1 MDSESNTE
9 RYIES
14 IRGGSD
20 PTHPVSVELLA
31 AIMLRYTLAAVM
43 CAHPL
48 RGSVPEARD
57 CALNRPLHSR
67 DSSLNRD
74 YAPI

>member
-14 IRGGSD
+14 IRD

-31 AIMLRYTLAAVM
+31 AIMLRYTLAAGM

-48 RGSVPEARD
+48 RGSVLEARD
-57 CALNRPLHSR
+57 CALNWPLHSR